1 MLTAPL
7 TPFKPPAPLAPWQL
21 AAWPI
26 TRMLNPLSG
35 ARAVKYL
42 LGSVVAARLVV
53 GVARIIADW
62 PANNPT
68 DAPKQDKVTT
78 FLERVFMEGF
88 GTVGTFLVL
97 HATQDA
103 VANLLER
110 FDKKLHPTH
119 VLNQW
124 QGALSPQGFHK
135 ATQGLAVA
143 MGYPATTTEQ
153 ALNHLKQHHNS
164 LAKTLYYGADIAH
177 LRQYLALDPNLAK
190 QALPVAEAY
199 FARLN
204 VMGKLPLLAG
214 LAGSALFGGWG
225 WQKINDTWFRK
236 HIVPPLAK
244 PWAEHWQQAEDAKYG
259 SPAPVAL
266 APSVLAAPS
275 LPLPKVAPAV
285 SPVRATPSPSLPLWQ
300 GSYTL

>member
-1 MLTAPL
+1 
-7 TPFKPPAPLAPWQL
+7 
-21 AAWPI
+21 
-26 TRMLNPLSG
+26 MLNPLSG
-35 ARAVKYL
+35 AGAVKYL

-53 GVARIIADW
+53 GLARIVADW

-78 FLERVFMEGF
+78 FLERVFMEGL

-110 FDKKLHPTH
+110 VDPKLHPTH

-143 MGYPATTTEQ
+143 MGYPAPTPEQ
-153 ALNHLKQHHNS
+153 ALSQLSNHHNS
-164 LAKTLYYGADIAH
+164 LAKTLYYGADIAP
-177 LRQYLALDPNLAK
+177 LRQHLALDPALA
-190 QALPVAEAY
+190 QHALPAAEAY

-204 VMGKLPLLAG
+204 VTGKLPLLSG
-214 LAGSALFGGWG
+214 LAASVLFGGWG

-236 HIVPPLAK
+236 HVVPPLAK
-244 PWAEHWQQAEDAKYG
+244 PWAERWQRAEEAKRP
-259 SPAPVAL
+259 PAPV
-266 APSVLAAPS
+266 VAAPPVAKP
-275 LPLPKVAPAV
+275 LQPLP
-285 SPVRATPSPSLPLWQ
+285 RATTPPPTLPLWQ
-300 GSYTL
+300 GST